1 LSWFFRKGSVLLSA
15 VVSFA
20 LRLLLAVAS
29 VVLVLSLM
37 GVALV
42 TMLGL
47 MLWSLLR
54 GRKPVIDVSGF
65 SRARQQFRRDSRSR
79 RPMGEVVDV
88 EVREVK
94 SPAPRLDP

>member
-1 LSWFFRKGSVLLSA
+1 MLSA
-15 VVSFA
+15 LVTFA
-20 LRLLLAVAS
+20 VRLLLAVAT

-37 GVALV
+37 GVAVL

-47 MLWSLLR
+47 MLWSLVR

-65 SRARQQFRRDSRSR
+65 ARARQQFRRGTARQSV
-79 RPMGEVVDV
+79 GEVVDV

-94 SPAPRLDP
+94 TPQPHPEP